1 MKEQKRKEKSE
12 EEEEGEAANGETRS
26 HQHTALLREG
36 AAGGEQSRRAGHYVE
51 AFAQISV

>member
-1 MKEQKRKEKSE
+1 MKEQKRKENSE
-12 EEEEGEAANGETRS
+12 EEEEGEAANGETGS

-36 AAGGEQSRRAGHYVE
+36 AAGGEQSRRAGRDVE